1 MKKQELVNKS
11 DTDKKSQVFQ
21 GRLTQR
27 GPDFG
32 DLKLENGFQ
41 QISTESSPESSI
53 SILTSPEF
61 SHHVNASQKLNM
73 ISRLQQ
79 TYGNAHLQR
88 AIQAKLKMGQ
98 PGDKYE
104 QEAERIAEQVMR
116 MPEPSAQRQQ
126 EREGKG
132 KEDGEILLTKGVLGQ
147 ASKIPSDLESRI
159 NSTRGS
165 GQPLPKS
172 VRAFFEPRFSYD
184 FSKVRIHAHDPAG
197 EMASMLR
204 ARAFTFG
211 RNIVFGV
218 GQYSPDTMDGRQL
231 IGHELAHVVQQEK
244 SGLLSSNKIIQR
256 RSRWPGEGA
265 EIKPQTPEGLRWTEE
280 SRRTFEIQV
289 MEVAAIPGLVKIDFR
304 IKQRG
309 DPEWKNINF
318 AGGGLSVGLE
328 IPIGKAPP
336 LSKTET
342 CTTPHPMEIRQLM
355 GAGKVIIVAI
365 PKTDF
370 ALLTLIFTRGPA
382 EAGFADVTWS
392 FRIRPVDVIGAL
404 VLGKFSFGHKI

>member
-1 MKKQELVNKS
+1 MKKQELIDKS
-11 DTDKKSQVFQ
+11 DTENKGQVLR
-21 GRLTQR
+21 GRSAQKGSELD
-27 GPDFG
+27 GN
-32 DLKLENGFQ
+32 KLEDYFQ
-41 QISTESSPESSI
+41 QIGAESSPERLL
-53 SILTSPEF
+53 SILTSPEL
-61 SHHVNASQKLNM
+61 SHPINALQKLN
-73 ISRLQQ
+73 IINELQKN
-79 TYGNAHLQR
+79 YGNSNIQR
-88 AIQAKLKMGQ
+88 MIQAKLKIGQ
-98 PGDKYE
+98 SNDKYE

-126 EREGKG
+126 EREEKG

-172 VRAFFEPRFSYD
+172 IRAFFEPRFSYD

-256 RSRWPGEGA
+256 RERRPGEGA
-265 EIKPQTPEGLRWTEE
+265 EIKPQTPEGLRWLEE

-304 IKQRG
+304 IKRRG

-318 AGGGLSVGLE
+318 FGGGLGVGLE

-355 GAGKVIIVAI
+355 GAGKVIIAAI

-392 FRIRPVDVIGAL
+392 FRIRPVDVIGAF
-404 VLGKFSFGHKI
+404 LGKFSFGHKI

>member
-1 MKKQELVNKS
+1 MKKQELTDKS
-11 DTDKKSQVFQ
+11 DTEKKKHVLQ
-21 GRLTQR
+21 GRSTQK

-32 DLKLENGFQ
+32 GFKLEDDFQ
-41 QISTESSPESSI
+41 QIGAESSPESFI
-53 SILTSPEF
+53 SLLNSPEF
-61 SHHVNASQKLNM
+61 SHPGNASQKEN
-73 ISRLQQ
+73 IINQLQQ
-79 TYGNAHLQR
+79 TYGNKHIQR
-88 AIQAKLKMGQ
+88 MIQAKLKISQ
-98 PGDKYE
+98 PNDKYE
-104 QEAERIAEQVMR
+104 QEADRVADEVMR
-116 MPEPSAQRQQ
+116 IPEPQAQQKQ
-126 EREGKG
+126 EREGKEG
-132 KEDGEILLTKGVLGQ
+132 EDGEILLTKSVPDQ
-147 ASKIPSDLESRI
+147 AIKVPPVLESRI
-159 NSTRGS
+159 DSIRGS
-165 GQPLPKS
+165 GQPVPKS
-172 VRAFFEPRFSYD
+172 VRAFFEPWFSYD

-244 SGLLSSNKIIQR
+244 SGLLSSKIIQR
-256 RSRWPGEGA
+256 RERWPGEGA
-265 EIKPQTPEGLRWTEE
+265 EIKPQTPEGLRWLEE

-289 MEVAAIPGLVKIDFR
+289 MEVVACPGLVKIDFR

-318 AGGGLSVGLE
+318 AGGGLGVGWE
-328 IPIGKAPP
+328 IPIGEAPP

-355 GAGKVIIVAI
+355 GAGKVIIAAI

-370 ALLTLIFTRGPA
+370 ALLALIFTRGPA

-392 FRIRPVDVIGAL
+392 FRIRPLDVIGAF
-404 VLGKFSFGHKI
+404 LGKFSFGHKI